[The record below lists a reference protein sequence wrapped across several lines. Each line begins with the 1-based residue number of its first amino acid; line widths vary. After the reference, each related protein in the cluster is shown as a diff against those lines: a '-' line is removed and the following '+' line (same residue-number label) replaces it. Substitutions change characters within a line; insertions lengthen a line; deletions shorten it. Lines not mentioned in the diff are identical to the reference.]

1 MSTITWIDDIAAKL
15 SQGVMYA
22 AIPMIGQNF
31 AAGNILRRGRS
42 YGIPWRC
49 LPCPAQLFDR
59 GNAAA

>member
-31 AAGNILRRGRS
+31 AAGNIRRTRQIVWYTLALS
-42 YGIPWRC
+42 AVSCSAI
-49 LPCPAQLFDR
+49 
-59 GNAAA
+59 

>member
-31 AAGNILRRGRS
+31 AAGNILRARQIVWYTLALS
-42 YGIPWRC
+42 AVSCSAI
-49 LPCPAQLFDR
+49 
-59 GNAAA
+59 